1 MVLRAPDT
9 ITQGERGMH
18 RMEPVVREAEE
29 QRILGWSPISA
40 ACWPFNLGQVIFFS
54 GHLQLSSAKDC
65 DLGIVDSGR
74 DPFPG

>member
-18 RMEPVVREAEE
+18 RMEPVAREAEE

-40 ACWPFNLGQVIFFS
+40 AC
-54 GHLQLSSAKDC
+54 
-65 DLGIVDSGR
+65 
-74 DPFPG
+74 